1 MRSVVAALLLL
12 AAAACGDSE
21 ERAGTPEAT
30 RARTATGATA
40 MAPPAAASASPIAP
54 TPTPT
59 PPRPPTPTPTPLP
72 TPAPVA
78 TPPSTPGVSPAPAL
92 ATTPATPATLATPV
106 TPGPVGLTPVLDGHE
121 FERPVELGEFGSI
134 RDTGGN
140 LFVAEQYGMV
150 LVFHSGEVF
159 EALDIHSQ
167 VSRRGNEKGLLSVAL
182 DPTFEASG
190 HLWVYYSVAGGQRR
204 TRLSRFTVD
213 SPGANV
219 VDVDSEL
226 VVLEVQQPF
235 SNHNGGAIRFGP
247 DGMLY
252 LGFDDG
258 GGRGDRL
265 GNGQDLSTLLGA
277 IIRIDVREAS
287 EEQPYRVPADNPL
300 VAVPGARPE
309 IWAYGFR
316 NPWRMAFDPATGAL
330 WVADVGQN
338 EVEEID
344 IVEPGGNYGWNR
356 IEGDRCYPSGGDCD
370 LAGTVPPVATYRHD
384 EGCSVSGGFVYRG
397 EGVPSL
403 YGSYVYGDFCSG
415 RIWALP
421 ADLRSGPVVIAESDR
436 RIAGFGQRGG
446 EIYVLAFDAPVM
458 RIVELEP

>member
-1 MRSVVAALLLL
+1 MRPVVAALLLL

-21 ERAGTPEAT
+21 ERAGTPQAT
-30 RARTATGATA
+30 PARTALGATA
-40 MAPPAAASASPIAP
+40 TAPAAAASASPSAPPSAP
-54 TPTPT
+54 TP
-59 PPRPPTPTPTPLP
+59 PPTRSPAPDATPSS
-72 TPAPVA
+72 TPA
-78 TPPSTPGVSPAPAL
+78 VSPAPAL
-92 ATTPATPATLATPV
+92 TATPATAATPV
-106 TPGPVGLTPVLDGHE
+106 TPGPIGLTPVLDGRE
-121 FERPVELGEFGSI
+121 FARPVELGEFGSI
-134 RDTGGN
+134 SDTGRN
-140 LFVAEQYGMV
+140 LFVAEQEGVV

-159 EALDIHSQ
+159 EALDIRSQ
-167 VSRRGNEKGLLSVAL
+167 VSRRGNEEGLLSVAL

-190 HLWVYYSVAGGQRR
+190 HLWLYYSVAGGQRR

-213 SPGANV
+213 PPGSNSA
-219 VDVDSEL
+219 DPDSEL
-226 VVLEVQQPF
+226 VVLEVEQPF

-252 LGFDDG
+252 LGFGDG

-265 GNGQDLSTLLGA
+265 GNGQDPSTLLGT

-287 EEQPYRVPADNPL
+287 KQQPYRVPADNPL

-330 WVADVGQN
+330 WVADVGQS

-344 IVEPGGNYGWNR
+344 VVEPGGNYGWNR
-356 IEGDRCYPSGGDCD
+356 IEGDRCYPSGGQCD
-370 LAGTVPPVATYRHD
+370 VADTMPPVATYRHD

-421 ADLRSGPVVIAESDR
+421 ADLSSGPVVIAESDR
-436 RIAGFGQRGG
+436 RIAGFGQWGG
-446 EIYVLAFDAPVM
+446 ELYILAFDAPVM

>member
-1 MRSVVAALLLL
+1 MRPVVAALLL

-21 ERAGTPEAT
+21 ERAGAPEAT
-30 RARTATGATA
+30 PARPATSSPATA
-40 MAPPAAASASPIAP
+40 LPATPSASPIASTLAP

-59 PPRPPTPTPTPLP
+59 PTPTAAAAT
-72 TPAPVA
+72 TTPVA
-78 TPPSTPGVSPAPAL
+78 TVEASVS
-92 ATTPATPATLATPV
+92 
-106 TPGPVGLTPVLDGHE
+106 PGPVSLVPALGGRR
-121 FERPVELGEFGSI
+121 FRRPVELGSYL
-134 RDTGGN
+134 GGRF
-140 LFVAEQYGMV
+140 FVAEQD
-150 LVFHSGEVF
+150 GEVLLLDADGV
-159 EALDIHSQ
+159 EQGVLLDIRSR
-167 VSRRGNEKGLLSVAL
+167 VSRRGTEEGLLSVAL

-190 HLWVYYSVAGGQRR
+190 RLWVYYSVAGGQRR

-213 SPGANV
+213 PPSSLSADP
-219 VDVDSEL
+219 DSEL
-226 VVLEVQQPF
+226 VVLEVEQPF
-235 SNHNGGAIRFGP
+235 ANHNGGAIRFGP

-252 LGFDDG
+252 LGLGDG

-265 GNGQDLSTLLGA
+265 GNGQNPATLLGT

-344 IVEPGGNYGWNR
+344 VVEPGGNYGWNR
-356 IEGDRCYPSGGDCD
+356 IEGDRCYPSGGQCD
-370 LAGTVPPVATYRHD
+370 VADTVPPVATYRHD

-421 ADLRSGPVVIAESDR
+421 ADLSSGPVLIAESGR
-436 RIAGFGQRGG
+436 RIAAFGQWGG
-446 EIYVLAFDAPVM
+446 ELYVLAFDAPVL

>member
-1 MRSVVAALLLL
+1 MRPVVAALLLL
-12 AAAACGDSE
+12 AAAACGDSG

-30 RARTATGATA
+30 
-40 MAPPAAASASPIAP
+40 AA
-54 TPTPT
+54 
-59 PPRPPTPTPTPLP
+59 RPPTSSPAPAATPSAAPIVP
-72 TPAPVA
+72 TPAPR
-78 TPPSTPGVSPAPAL
+78 VSPVPTL
-92 ATTPATPATLATPV
+92 AATPAPPATPV
-106 TPGPVGLTPVLDGHE
+106 TPGPVGLLPVLGGRE

-134 RDTGGN
+134 GDTGGN
-140 LFVAEQYGMV
+140 LFVAEQDGVV

-159 EALDIHSQ
+159 EALDIRSR
-167 VSRRGNEKGLLSVAL
+167 VSRRGNEEGLLSVAL
-182 DPTFEASG
+182 DPTFEESG
-190 HLWVYYSVAGGQRR
+190 ELWVYYSVAGGPRR

-213 SPGANV
+213 PPGANT
-219 VDVDSEL
+219 VDIDSEL
-226 VVLEVQQPF
+226 VVLEVDQPF
-235 SNHNGGAIRFGP
+235 ANHNGGAIRFGP

-252 LGFDDG
+252 LGLGDG

-265 GNGQDLSTLLGA
+265 GNGQNPATLLGT

-287 EEQPYRVPADNPL
+287 AEQPYRVPADNPL
-300 VAVPGARPE
+300 VAVAGARPE

-316 NPWRMAFDPATGAL
+316 NPWRMAFDAETGAL

-344 IVEPGGNYGWNR
+344 VVEPGGNYGWNR

-370 LAGTVPPVATYRHD
+370 VADTLLPVATYRHD

-397 EGVPSL
+397 EGVPPL

-421 ADLRSGPVVIAESDR
+421 VDLSSGPVLIAESGH
-436 RIAGFGQRGG
+436 RIAGFGQWGG
-446 EIYVLAFDAPVM
+446 GLYVLAFDAPVL
-458 RIVELEP
+458 RIVELAP